1 MSCILTID
9 DRPINRQFLVSLL
22 GYGGHTV
29 LEAAGG
35 EEGLEIVRQS
45 HPDLVIADIKMPKM
59 DGYQFVDRLR
69 QEEAIAATPVIFYT
83 ASYHEGEARGVA
95 ESYGVLDIITKPSEP
110 EAILKKVN
118 KALGIRGPWIP
129 VPLPQTDA
137 DQHRE
142 LEVLQTTGLKLSA
155 LVELGMEF
163 GSDRDPKRLLSR
175 FCSTARHIIGA
186 RKSML
191 GILSDDGE
199 DLECFVING
208 VKDADPVVH
217 ERPPL
222 HHSVLETIIKTKKA
236 VRINNADADAHLEQL
251 SPSDSPIRSFLGVPL
266 MSATEVYGWLVL
278 LEKQNDGEFDAED
291 ERMATTLAAQAAIA
305 YENALLSKRLQRN
318 AEELDKTRLEQ
329 LEMKD
334 EFISHVSHELRSP
347 LAAVHQFTTILL
359 DGLAGEINGEQ
370 REHLEIILRN
380 SLQLRDMIADLLEV
394 TRAQSGKLTID
405 PRPTIICDLFRP
417 LIQTYERRAAAKG
430 IAFRTSCPPD
440 LPLVQADPNRI
451 EQVLSNLLDNA
462 LKFTGRGEMFL
473 SGCLDEQ
480 EKSVRVAVTD
490 TGCGI
495 NADSLPQIFDRL
507 YQSPNTVILSR
518 KGLGLGLHICRQLI
532 ELHGGRIWAESKAG
546 KGTTIFFTLPISSN
560 QKIGLVESEG
570 LANISVFSP
579 PPDGG
584 AQN

>member
-129 VPLPQTDA
+129 APLPQTDA

-163 GSDRDPKRLLSR
+163 GSDRDPNRLLSR

-191 GILSDDGE
+191 GILSEDGD
-199 DLECFVING
+199 DLEYFLING
-208 VKDADPVVH
+208 LKDAEPIVH

-222 HHSVLETIIKTKKA
+222 HHFVFETILKTKKA
-236 VRINNADADAHLEQL
+236 VRINHADADAHLEQL
-251 SPSDSPIRSFLGVPL
+251 SPYDSPIRSFLGVPL

-278 LEKQNDGEFDAED
+278 LEKQDNGEFSEED
-291 ERMATTLAAQAAIA
+291 ERMATTLAAQVAIA
-305 YENALLSKRLQRN
+305 YENALLSKLLQRN
-318 AEELDKTRLEQ
+318 AEELDRTRLEQ

-347 LAAVHQFTTILL
+347 LATIHQFTTIVL
-359 DGLAGEINGEQ
+359 DGLAGQINGEQ
-370 REHLEIILRN
+370 REYLEVVLRN
-380 SLQLRDMIADLLEV
+380 SLQLRDMIGDLLEV
-394 TRAQSGKLTID
+394 TRARSGKLTID
-405 PRPTIICDLFRP
+405 PQPTSIGDLFRSMS
-417 LIQTYERRAAAKG
+417 QTYERRATEKG
-430 IAFRTSCPPD
+430 IVFAATCAPD
-440 LPLVQADPNRI
+440 LPLVLADPGRI
-451 EQVLSNLLDNA
+451 GQVLSNLADNA
-462 LKFTGRGEMFL
+462 LKFTTRGEVSI
-473 SGCLDEQ
+473 SGCLDPE
-480 EKSVRVAVTD
+480 EKFIRVAVAD

-495 NADSLPQIFDRL
+495 SATSLPKIFDRL
-507 YQSPNTVILSR
+507 YQSPNTVEMSR
-518 KGLGLGLHICRQLI
+518 KGLGLGLHICQHLV
-532 ELHGGRIWAESKAG
+532 ELHGGKIWVESNEG
-546 KGTTIFFTLPISSN
+546 ESTTVFFTMPVSSIAEGIN
-560 QKIGLVESEG
+560 QS
-570 LANISVFSP
+570 
-579 PPDGG
+579 
-584 AQN
+584 

>member
-35 EEGLEIVRQS
+35 EEGLEIVRKS

-69 QEEAIAATPVIFYT
+69 QEDGIAATPVIFYT

-95 ESYGVLDIITKPSEP
+95 ESYGVVDIITKPSEP

-118 KALGIRGPWIP
+118 KALGISGPLFPARSVQI
-129 VPLPQTDA
+129 DA
-137 DQHRE
+137 AEHHE

-175 FCSTARHIIGA
+175 FCSTARHIIGG

-191 GILSDDGE
+191 GILSDDGDE
-199 DLECFVING
+199 LRYFLING
-208 VKDADPVVH
+208 LRDGHPVVQEH
-217 ERPPL
+217 PPL
-222 HHSVLETIIKTKKA
+222 HHSVLETIVKTKKA
-236 VRINNADADAHLEQL
+236 VRINHAEADTHLEQL
-251 SPSDSPIRSFLGVPL
+251 SPYNSPIRSFLGVPL

-278 LEKQNDGEFDAED
+278 LEKQDDGDFSAED

-305 YENALLSKRLQRN
+305 YENALLSERLQRN
-318 AEELDKTRLEQ
+318 AEELDRTRLEQ

-347 LAAVHQFTTILL
+347 LSAVHQFTTIML

-370 REHLEIILRN
+370 REYLEIVLKN
-380 SLQLRDMIADLLEV
+380 SLQLRDMIGDLLEV

-405 PRPTIICDLFRP
+405 PRPTLICDLFRP
-417 LIQTYERRAAAKG
+417 MIQTYERRAVEKG

-451 EQVLSNLLDNA
+451 GQVLSNLLDNA
-462 LKFTGRGEMFL
+462 LKFTHQGEMFL
-473 SGCLDEQ
+473 SGCLDEHD
-480 EKSVRVAVTD
+480 KFVRVAVTD

-495 NADSLPQIFDRL
+495 NADSLPKIFDRL
-507 YQSPNTVILSR
+507 YQSPNTVVLSR
-518 KGLGLGLHICRQLI
+518 KGLGLGLHICQHLV
-532 ELHGGRIWAESKAG
+532 ELHGGRIWVESDEG
-546 KGTTIFFTLPISSN
+546 KGTTIFFTLPVSTN
-560 QKIGLVESEG
+560 EERGPVEVK
-570 LANISVFSP
+570 A
-579 PPDGG
+579 
-584 AQN
+584 

>member
-29 LEAAGG
+29 LEASGG

-95 ESYGVLDIITKPSEP
+95 ESYGVMDIITKPSEP

-163 GSDRDPKRLLSR
+163 GSDRDPRRLLSR

-191 GILSDDGE
+191 GILSDDGD
-199 DLECFVING
+199 DLEYFLING
-208 VKDADPVVH
+208 LKDAEPVVH
-217 ERPPL
+217 ECPPL
-222 HHSVLETIIKTKKA
+222 HHLVFETILKTKKA
-236 VRINNADADAHLEQL
+236 VRINRADAGAHLEQL
-251 SPSDSPIRSFLGVPL
+251 SPYNSRIQSFLGVPL
-266 MSATEVYGWLVL
+266 MSSTEVYGWLVL
-278 LEKQNDGEFDAED
+278 LEKQNDDEFTAED

-305 YENALLSKRLQRN
+305 YENAVLSELLQQN
-318 AEELDKTRLEQ
+318 ADELDRTRREQ
-329 LEMKD
+329 LDMKD
-334 EFISHVSHELRSP
+334 EFLSHVSHELRSP
-347 LAAVHQFTTILL
+347 LATVHQFTTIVL

-370 REHLEIILRN
+370 RGYLEIVLRN
-380 SLQLRDMIADLLEV
+380 SLQLRDMIGDLLEV
-394 TRAQSGKLTID
+394 TRARSGKLTID
-405 PRPTIICDLFRP
+405 PQPTSMRDLLRSMT
-417 LIQTYERRAAAKG
+417 QTYERRATEKG
-430 IAFRTSCPPD
+430 IIFGTSCPPG
-440 LPLVQADPNRI
+440 LPLVLADPSRI
-451 EQVLSNLLDNA
+451 GQVLSNLADNA
-462 LKFTGRGEMFL
+462 LKFTTRGEV
-473 SGCLDEQ
+473 SISCCLDDED
-480 EKSVRVAVTD
+480 KSIRVAVAD

-495 NADSLPQIFDRL
+495 GAESLPRIFDRL
-507 YQSPNTVILSR
+507 YQSPNTVVLSR
-518 KGLGLGLHICRQLI
+518 KGLGLGLHICQLLV
-532 ELHGGRIWAESKAG
+532 ELHGGRIWAESETG
-546 KGTTIFFTLPISSN
+546 QGTTIFFTLPISASDVS
-560 QKIGLVESEG
+560 GPVESSSSS
-570 LANISVFSP
+570 LFQ
-579 PPDGG
+579 
-584 AQN
+584 QNRSLEVEVKA